1 MKVPPIVS
9 IAALIL
15 LLGSVFWLV
24 VAEGAPAGVRLAAAS
39 LAALSG
45 LMLVLTQRQEAGS
58 GGKRRVVASSGEGG
72 LAEGFGALAD
82 HLTEENTQL
91 RRNIGH
97 VERERDKLEH
107 YLDTLMANV
116 PANIYFKDLSS
127 RFIRVNKSQ
136 ATWLGRGDPS
146 DFIGKTDHD
155 FFAKEHADDA
165 LEDERKIIESGQP
178 IVGYVERELLPNGE
192 EAWVLTTKMPFRD
205 RKGRIIGTFGISNKV
220 TELVRAQQALER
232 ERNTLRSL
240 VDSLPD
246 HVYIKDAEGRF
257 GVVNQAFAKFV
268 GAEGPEDLQGH
279 ADRDLFSPSLTMELQ
294 EQDAEIFETG
304 TADLNREVERV
315 NAQGETRVLVMSKVP
330 LLDEDGR
337 PYAIVGMGR
346 DVTEQRKARE
356 ALLQSERQIQDIVD
370 NSPAVIYLKNVE
382 GRYLLINREFE
393 RLFHVKRENILG
405 KNDYAVFAPE
415 AADMFRENDVLVVE
429 DGEPIQV
436 EELVPLD
443 DGPHT
448 YVSLKFPLRDLAGEI
463 YAVGGVSTDIT
474 DRKRHEEALRKLN
487 DDLMGANTEL
497 RAAQEQLIQAEKMES
512 VGRLAAGVAHEVKN
526 PLAMI
531 GMGLE
536 IVARRAKDDEKL
548 FSAVERM
555 RRGVDRAKEIIK
567 GMVDFSSAHQL
578 QLEECS
584 INDVVKEALALANYQ
599 LSEGG
604 VEVVEDWGGGFA
616 EGVDG
621 CDEGGAGV
629 AEPVDQCDACDEG
642 GRGDHGADADGDHQG
657 CGAQRGGADG
667 GADAQRGALCGG
679 GHRGHRGG
687 VGREEHGED
696 I

>member
-1 MKVPPIVS
+1 M
-9 IAALIL
+9 
-15 LLGSVFWLV
+15 
-24 VAEGAPAGVRLAAAS
+24 
-39 LAALSG
+39 
-45 LMLVLTQRQEAGS
+45 
-58 GGKRRVVASSGEGG
+58 
-72 LAEGFGALAD
+72 
-82 HLTEENTQL
+82 
-91 RRNIGH
+91 
-97 VERERDKLEH
+97 
-107 YLDTLMANV
+107 
-116 PANIYFKDLSS
+116 
-127 RFIRVNKSQ
+127 
-136 ATWLGRGDPS
+136 
-146 DFIGKTDHD
+146 
-155 FFAKEHADDA
+155 
-165 LEDERKIIESGQP
+165 
-178 IVGYVERELLPNGE
+178 
-192 EAWVLTTKMPFRD
+192 LTTKMPFRD

-220 TELVRAQQALER
+220 TDLVRAQQALER

-268 GAEGPEDLQGH
+268 GADGPEDLQGH

-382 GRYLLINREFE
+382 GRYLLINRQFE
-393 RLFHVKRENILG
+393 RLFHVKREDILG
-405 KNDYAVFAPE
+405 KDDYAVFAPE

-604 VEVVEDWGGGFA
+604 VEVVEDWGGI
-616 EGVDG
+616 
-621 CDEGGAGV
+621 CRR
-629 AEPVDQCDACDEG
+629 CRSMRRRWSRC
-642 GRGDHGADADGDHQG
+642 
-657 CGAQRGGADG
+657 C
-667 GADAQRGALCGG
+667 
-679 GHRGHRGG
+679 
-687 VGREEHGED
+687 
-696 I
+696 